1 MTQTQDEA
9 LLGLASNEDLFRELI
24 CRFKLAGAMSNV
36 SSLMNVER
44 AVALAEM
51 LGGMDAGEREYRTV
65 DHG

>member
-1 MTQTQDEA
+1 
-9 LLGLASNEDLFRELI
+9 
-24 CRFKLAGAMSNV
+24 MSNV